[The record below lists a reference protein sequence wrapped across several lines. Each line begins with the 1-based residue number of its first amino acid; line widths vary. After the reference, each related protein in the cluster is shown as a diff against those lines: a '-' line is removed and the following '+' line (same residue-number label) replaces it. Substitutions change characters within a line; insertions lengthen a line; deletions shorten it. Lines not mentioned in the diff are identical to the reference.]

1 MNCKRTVVLY
11 AILIALTAE
20 SLSFAA
26 VESSII
32 KTLPIAASPLD
43 TEISSDGRYIYVLAE
58 DGNVY
63 IYTADGTLQDKI
75 NVGKQ
80 IDQIKIGPSGEYLL
94 VSSRQNKTIQVVALK
109 FIYDID
115 TLDSPF
121 RGAADAP
128 VVVAVFSDFQ

>member
-1 MNCKRTVVLY
+1 MNCKRSVILY
-11 AILIALTAE
+11 VILIVLTAG

-26 VESSII
+26 VESSIV

-43 TEISSDGRYIYVLAE
+43 TEISSDGRFLYVLAE

-63 IYTADGTLQDKI
+63 IYTTDGTLKDKI

-80 IDQIKIGPSGEYLL
+80 IDQIKIDPSGEYLFA
-94 VSSRQNKTIQVVALK
+94 SSRQNKTVQVISLK

-115 TLDSPF
+115 TSDSPS
-121 RGAADAP
+121 RGNADAP
-128 VVVAVFSDFQ
+128 VVIAVFSDFQ